1 VRAHTSKK
9 TNGELF
15 ASRILHARGPEPA
28 LEFIETNSR
37 SARGAPILFIHG
49 AFVGA
54 WMWAERFLP
63 YFAAQGRYAAA
74 VSLRGHGKSHGRDHS
89 RPARLSDYLSD
100 VCRAID
106 EFAEPPI
113 ILAHSLGA
121 LLAQRLLGRVD
132 IRALVMLAP
141 LPPEGLMFLGPWLF
155 ATKPRTWLDMVNATL
170 GPRDARKNR
179 DGARHIVF
187 SKLFS
192 PAEAR
197 RYASLMVAE
206 GSQALMEAHMPQPI
220 ISAHLLRIPSLVI
233 AGGDDPLVSYAATLR
248 TAAYHGAHHICARDA
263 GHLLPIEPAAD
274 WTASR
279 VLAWIEQK
287 GL

>member
-1 VRAHTSKK
+1 
-9 TNGELF
+9 
-15 ASRILHARGPEPA
+15 
-28 LEFIETNSR
+28 
-37 SARGAPILFIHG
+37 
-49 AFVGA
+49 
-54 WMWAERFLP
+54 M
-63 YFAAQGRYAAA
+63 
-74 VSLRGHGKSHGRDHS
+74 
-89 RPARLSDYLSD
+89 SD
-100 VCRAID
+100 VRRAID

-155 ATKPRTWLDMVNATL
+155 AAKPRTWLDMVNAML
-170 GPRDARKNR
+170 GSRDARENR
-179 DGARHIVF
+179 DGAKHIVF
-187 SKLFS
+187 SKHFS

-206 GSQALMEAHMPQPI
+206 GSQALMEAHVPQPI

-233 AGGDDPLVSYAATLR
+233 AGGDDPLVGYAATLR

-279 VLAWIEQK
+279 VLEWIEQK
-287 GL
+287 RL

>member
-1 VRAHTSKK
+1 MRYASKG
-9 TNGELF
+9 TNGQLF
-15 ASRILHARGPEPA
+15 AARFLHAADREPA
-28 LEFIETNSR
+28 LEFIETSPR
-37 SARGAPILFIHG
+37 PARGAPILLIHG
-49 AFVGA
+49 AFLGA

-63 YFAAQGRYAAA
+63 YFGAQGRYVAA
-74 VSLRGHGKSHGRDHS
+74 VSLRGHGKSHGRDPS

-100 VCRAID
+100 VRRAID

-155 ATKPRTWLDMVNATL
+155 ATKPRMWLDMVNVML
-170 GPRDARKNR
+170 GSRDARETRR
-179 DGARHIVF
+179 DGARHIVL
-187 SKLFS
+187 SKHFS
-192 PAEAR
+192 PEEAR
-197 RYASLMVAE
+197 RYVSLMVAE
-206 GSQALMEAHMPQPI
+206 GSRALMEAHVPQPI
-220 ISAHLLRIPSLVI
+220 VSAHLLRIPSLVI
-233 AGGDDPLVSYAATLR
+233 AGEDDPLVAYAATLR
-248 TAAYHGAHHICARDA
+248 TAAYHAAHHICARDA
-263 GHLLPIEPAAD
+263 GHLLPIEPGAD

-279 VLAWIEQK
+279 VLEWIEQK

>member
-1 VRAHTSKK
+1 MDGK
-9 TNGELF
+9 LF
-15 ASRILHARGPEPA
+15 ASRMLRARGRNPA
-28 LEFIETNSR
+28 LEFIETTSR
-37 SARGAPILFIHG
+37 PARGAPILLIHG

-63 YFAAQGRYAAA
+63 YFAAQGRFAAA
-74 VSLRGHGKSHGRDHS
+74 VSLRGHGKSHTRDRS
-89 RPARLSDYLSD
+89 GPARLGDYVSD
-100 VCRAID
+100 VRRAID

-155 ATKPRTWLDMVNATL
+155 ATKPRTWLDMVNAML
-170 GPRDARKNR
+170 APRDAREKR
-179 DGARHIVF
+179 DGAKHIVF

-192 PAEAR
+192 PEEAR

-206 GSQALMEAHMPQPI
+206 GSQALLEAHLPRPI
-220 ISAHLLRIPSLVI
+220 ASAYLLRIPSLVI
-233 AGGDDPLVSYAATLR
+233 AGGDDPLVGYTATLR
-248 TAAYHGAHHICARDA
+248 TAAYHGAHYMSVHDA
-263 GHLLPIEPAAD
+263 GHLLPIEPRAD
-274 WTASR
+274 SIASD
-279 VLAWIEQK
+279 VLEWIEHK
-287 GL
+287 RL

>member
-1 VRAHTSKK
+1 MRAHTSKK

-15 ASRILHARGPEPA
+15 AVRFLHARGPEPA
-28 LEFIETNSR
+28 LEFIETSSR
-37 SARGAPILFIHG
+37 SAPGAPIFLLHG
-49 AFVGA
+49 AFGGA

-74 VSLRGHGKSHGRDHS
+74 VSLRGHGKSHGRDRS
-89 RPARLSDYLSD
+89 RPARLNDYLSD

-121 LLAQRLLGRVD
+121 LLAQRLLGRID

-155 ATKPRTWLDMVNATL
+155 ATKPRTWLDMVNAML
-170 GPRDARKNR
+170 GSRDAPENR

-187 SKLFS
+187 SKHFS

-206 GSQALMEAHMPQPI
+206 GSQALMEAHVPQPI

-233 AGGDDPLVSYAATLR
+233 AGGDDPLVGYAATLR
-248 TAAYHGAHHICARDA
+248 TAAYHGAHHICARDS
-263 GHLLPIEPAAD
+263 GHLLPIEPGAD

-279 VLAWIEQK
+279 VLEWIEQK